1 MNKPTGFFGKS
12 FGWLRDKLI
21 VGLFI
26 ILPIAITISI
36 LDLLYSWINGPL
48 DNVIRILIRHH
59 LIPAAHYF
67 IEHHDG
73 TIPGA
78 GFFITLILLILIGVL
93 VENWLGK
100 QLMLFIDAFFQRLP
114 VVRPIY
120 SAIKQA
126 FEAFQN
132 IGGSN
137 SPSSFRQVVY
147 VPYPFGNAKLIA
159 FVTNRV
165 TRPDGEVDCYL
176 FLPTA
181 PSPLTGFV
189 IILPE
194 KELIPCD
201 LTVEQATKLILSFGL
216 VSAKNEFTPRQ

>member
-1 MNKPTGFFGKS
+1 MNEPNRILGTS
-12 FGWLRDKLI
+12 FAWLRDKLI
-21 VGLFI
+21 VGFFV
-26 ILPIAITISI
+26 ILPIAITFWI
-36 LDLLYSWINGPL
+36 LHLLYTWINGPL
-48 DNVIRILIRHH
+48 DRVIQIFIFHH
-59 LIPAAHYF
+59 LIPGSSYF
-67 IEHHDG
+67 IEHHEG
-73 TIPGA
+73 SIPGA
-78 GFFITLILLILIGVL
+78 GFLLTLALLIIVGVL

-100 QLMLFIDAFFQRLP
+100 KLLIFIDSFLQRVP

-120 SAIKQA
+120 GSIKQA
-126 FEAFQN
+126 FEAFQS

-137 SPSSFRQVVY
+137 SSSFRQVVY
-147 VPYPFGNAKLIA
+147 VPYPFGKARLIA

-165 TRPDGEVDCYL
+165 TRPDGTVDCYL

-194 KELIPCD
+194 NELIPCE

-216 VSAKNEFTPRQ
+216 VSAKP

>member
-1 MNKPTGFFGKS
+1 MSDLPLQSPGILGKS

-21 VGLFI
+21 VGLFV
-26 ILPIAITISI
+26 ILPIAITFWI
-36 LDLLYSWINGPL
+36 LHLLYSWINGPL
-48 DNVIRILIRHH
+48 DKVIQILILHH
-59 LIPAAHYF
+59 LIPGSTYF
-67 IEHHDG
+67 AENHEG

-78 GFFITLILLILIGVL
+78 GFFLTLLLLIIVGLL

-100 QLMLFIDAFFQRLP
+100 RLLLFIDSFFQRLP

-120 SAIKQA
+120 SSIKQA
-126 FEAFQN
+126 FEAFQK
-132 IGGSN
+132 IGGSS

-159 FVTNRV
+159 FVTNRIEKSN
-165 TRPDGEVDCYL
+165 GEVECYL

-201 LTVEQATKLILSFGL
+201 LSVEQATKLILSFGL
-216 VSAKNEFTPRQ
+216 VSAKN

>member
-1 MNKPTGFFGKS
+1 MNETTGIFGKS

-21 VGLFI
+21 VGLFVV
-26 ILPIAITISI
+26 LPIAITFWI
-36 LDLLYSWINGPL
+36 LHLLYSWINGPL
-48 DNVIRILIRHH
+48 DNVIQVLISHH
-59 LIPAAHYF
+59 LIPGSSYF
-67 IEHHDG
+67 RENHQG

-78 GFFITLILLILIGVL
+78 GFFLTLALLILIGVL

-100 QLMLFIDAFFQRLP
+100 RLLLFIDAFFQRLP

-120 SAIKQA
+120 GAIKQA
-126 FEAFQN
+126 FEAFQK
-132 IGGSN
+132 IGGST
-137 SPSSFRQVVY
+137 SASSFRQVVY
-147 VPYPFGNAKLIA
+147 IPYPYGSAKLIA

-165 TRPDGEVDCYL
+165 TRPDGTIDCYL

-194 KELIPCD
+194 KELIPSD

-216 VSAKNEFTPRQ
+216 VSAKQNEI